1 MIAIF
6 RRFEEFETQIILLTV
21 EMITRKGRFE
31 NNWSNRIDEDFVSA
45 LDSIR
50 LIGRMTTK

>member
-31 NNWSNRIDEDFVSA
+31 KNWSNRIDEDFVSA
-45 LDSIR
+45 LDSVR
-50 LIGRMTTK
+50 LIGRMTIK

>member
-45 LDSIR
+45 LDSVR
-50 LIGRMTTK
+50 LIGRITIK

>member
-31 NNWSNRIDEDFVSA
+31 KNWSNRIDEDFVSA
-45 LDSIR
+45 LDSVR
-50 LIGRMTTK
+50 FIGRMTIK